1 MPLINHEVNLILAW
15 CANFVIVYTV
25 AANQGAIFAI
35 TKAKLYVPVATL
47 SIRDNA
53 KLLQQLKSGFKRII
67 NWNKY
72 LSKPELSAQN
82 TNFNDLV
89 KSSFQGVNRL
99 FVLAFEDD
107 AQSAINKRYIPN
119 VEIKDSNVLIDGENI
134 FDQPIKNNKI
144 TYENILKIA
153 TSQGNYYTVGCLLD
167 YTYFKDSYKMIPID
181 LSKNQAVDVSSRIIQ
196 QSNFTANLD
205 RASNIRIFFILEKA
219 KEAVLDFSQGT
230 VKVL

>member
-1 MPLINHEVNLILAW
+1 MTLINHEVNLILAW

-82 TNFNDLV
+82 TNFNDLL
-89 KSSFQGVNRL
+89 KPSFQGVHRL

-107 AQSAINKRYIPN
+107 SQSAINKRYYIPN
-119 VEIKDSNVLIDGENI
+119 VEIKYYNVLIDGENV

-144 TYENILKIA
+144 TYESIKKIA
-153 TSQGNYYTVGCLLD
+153 TRQGDYYTAGCLLD
-167 YTYFKDSYKMIPID
+167 YTYFKDS
-181 LSKNQAVDVSSRIIQ
+181 
-196 QSNFTANLD
+196 
-205 RASNIRIFFILEKA
+205 
-219 KEAVLDFSQGT
+219 
-230 VKVL
+230 

>member
-25 AANQGAIFAI
+25 AANQGTTFAI

-89 KSSFQGVNRL
+89 KPSFQGVNRL

-119 VEIKDSNVLIDGENI
+119 VEVKDYNVLIDGENI

-144 TYENILKIA
+144 TYENI
-153 TSQGNYYTVGCLLD
+153 
-167 YTYFKDSYKMIPID
+167 
-181 LSKNQAVDVSSRIIQ
+181 
-196 QSNFTANLD
+196 
-205 RASNIRIFFILEKA
+205 
-219 KEAVLDFSQGT
+219 
-230 VKVL
+230 